1 MQPART
7 SLRIP
12 FIDPDLQLE
21 VRDRYGRTFLVTPG
35 VARINIEGDGTDRC
49 CLFSAG
55 PATGDMRGVDSHP
68 KIYVVHE
75 FQVDGK
81 DVVGPVLEIR
91 LDKQPRGR
99 FL

>member
-1 MQPART
+1 
-7 SLRIP
+7 
-12 FIDPDLQLE
+12 
-21 VRDRYGRTFLVTPG
+21 
-35 VARINIEGDGTDRC
+35 
-49 CLFSAG
+49 
-55 PATGDMRGVDSHP
+55 MRGVDSHP
-68 KIYVVHE
+68 KIYVVRE